1 MSDDARYV
9 TIVSNSD
16 VEDEVLMFTVNG
28 QQIGI
33 KSNIPHWLSEE
44 EIEVI
49 EGAGWTVEDAEDE

>member
-33 KSNIPHWLSEE
+33 KSNIPHWLSEA

-49 EGAGWTVEDAEDE
+49 ENAGWTVKETEDE